1 MMFSMKTTANEIVAK
16 FNTTDGINVVIW
28 SDGLVTG
35 RLGDRTCMVRLPLNL
50 IADAPA
56 TLACFSWAQI
66 PGVIRAIK
74 KSGKLPIS
82 PERSAELAASNSAD
96 RMRALRIEIEH
107 NRNPWAR

>member
-1 MMFSMKTTANEIVAK
+1 MSGTENTIVSK

-35 RLGDRTCMVRLPLNL
+35 RLGDRTTMVRLPLNL
-50 IADAPA
+50 IAEAPVA
-56 TLACFSWAQI
+56 LARYSWAQL
-66 PGVIRAIK
+66 PGVIKAIK

-82 PERSAELAASNSAD
+82 PERSAELVASNSAD
-96 RMRALRIEIEH
+96 RMRALREEIEH